1 MPAFE
6 QALSDAQIN
15 QVIDFV
21 VASEKASGSVKP
33 PIPDSVH
40 TLDYKVSVET
50 VASGLDLP
58 WGIDFLDS
66 GKALITER
74 GGHLRLWQNGTLA
87 PEPVKGH
94 PCCPCRGQEG
104 SWMCPRGLITLRM
117 AGFTCPTV
125 MRKRWMEPTNPMP

>member
-21 VASEKASGSVKP
+21 LGIGKGIRIGQTP
-33 PIPDSVH
+33 YPDSVH

-87 PEPVKGH
+87 PEPVKGI
-94 PCCPCRGQEG
+94 PAVLAEGQG
-104 SWMCPRGLITLRM
+104 GAPGCVQGASLR
-117 AGFTCPTV
+117 
-125 MRKRWMEPTNPMP
+125 